1 MLGPDRLAR
10 VSAAAV
16 VPEQVV
22 EYVRAVAGSTPRM
35 FADCVGYVSG
45 SSLVLI
51 GYPLDRPLE
60 QAGLASAVDAAL
72 EAPGLGHIRVIG
84 PARPP
89 QAPTDAECARA
100 DAYTALPIP
109 PPAPGP
115 KLRNTLRRAR
125 RELHLACGREYD
137 RAHAALVR
145 SYLNERALAPGTR
158 RIYERLGAY
167 LEASPDSR
175 VVSARLAD
183 GRLAAF
189 GVGEYAPLAIAF
201 FMFCF
206 RDRAIAPPG
215 SADLVLSGLL
225 EEAARRGQTR
235 MNLGLGVSPGIRFFK
250 AKWGAEA
257 FLPHV
262 ETSWRVD
269 TATGRRARAAAPGSR
284 PRFWQSLRE
293 RVLGP
298 PRLLDCIQVEVTSRC
313 PGRCGYC
320 PHTTARRTWNARDMD
335 MPTFERLRPL
345 MRRAGRVHLQGWG
358 EPLLVPRFFDMAA
371 VARQEGCRVSTT
383 TCGLRMDPDL
393 ALRIVESGMDIVAFS
408 LAGTDAQVNDRA
420 RQGVEFER
428 VCEAV
433 EALQAVRR
441 RRMGVHLE
449 IHLAYLMLASAMESV
464 RGLPALMQRLGVHAA
479 VVSTLDY
486 VPEPALEGEAFQPQE
501 AGKLAAAQSIL
512 ESTAAEARRAG
523 LGFHYELPRASAPG
537 TGCRENIAGSLFVS
551 ADGLLSPC
559 IYVNVPFDAPDP
571 VRRVFGS
578 IRSEDPLA
586 VWHKPEFRRFR
597 DRLALGDPDLPCRTC
612 PKRFMT

>member
-1 MLGPDRLAR
+1 
-10 VSAAAV
+10 
-16 VPEQVV
+16 
-22 EYVRAVAGSTPRM
+22 M

-45 SSLVLI
+45 TSLVLI
-51 GYPLDRPLE
+51 GYPLDHPLDE
-60 QAGLASAVDAAL
+60 AGLAAAVDAAL
-72 EAPGLGHIRVIG
+72 GTPGLGLIRVIG

-89 QAPTDAECARA
+89 QAPADAESLRP
-100 DAYTALPIP
+100 DGYTAVSVP
-109 PPAPGP
+109 PPALGP
-115 KLRNTLRRAR
+115 KLRNTLGRAR
-125 RELHLACGREYD
+125 RELHLSCGREYD
-137 RAHAALVR
+137 RTHAAIVR
-145 SYLNERALAPGTR
+145 SYLDDRTLAPGTR
-158 RIYERLGAY
+158 LIFERLGAY

-175 VVSARLAD
+175 IVSAQLAD

-189 GVGEYAPLAIAF
+189 GVGEYAPLTTAF

-215 SADLVLSGLL
+215 STDLVLSGLL

-269 TATGRRARAAAPGSR
+269 TATRRRAAPGASG
-284 PRFWQSLRE
+284 PGTRFWESLRE

-298 PRLLDCIQVEVTSRC
+298 RRWLDCIQVEVTSRC

-320 PHTTARRTWNARDMD
+320 PHTTAQRTWLARDMD
-335 MPTFERLRPL
+335 MSTFERLRPL
-345 MRRAGRVHLQGWG
+345 MRRVGRVHLQGWG
-358 EPLLVPRFFDMAA
+358 EPLLVRHFFEMAA
-371 VARQEGCRVSTT
+371 VARRAGCNVSTT

-393 ALRIVESGMDIVAFS
+393 ALRIVESGIDIVAFS

-420 RQGVEFER
+420 RQGVDFER

-433 EALQAVRR
+433 ATLQTVRR
-441 RRMGVHLE
+441 RRTGVHLE
-449 IHLAYLMLASAMESV
+449 IHVAYLMLASAMDSV

-486 VPEPALEGEAFQPQE
+486 VPKPELEGEAFQPHE
-501 AGKLAAAQSIL
+501 ADKLAAAREVL
-512 ESTAAEARRAG
+512 ELTAAEARRLG
-523 LGFHYELPRASAPG
+523 LGFHYELPRASSPG
-537 TGCRENIAGSLFVS
+537 TGCRENIGRSLFVS

-571 VRRVFGS
+571 ARRVFGS
-578 IRSEDPLA
+578 IRSEDPIA

-597 DRLALGDPDLPCRTC
+597 DRLAFGDPDLPCRTC